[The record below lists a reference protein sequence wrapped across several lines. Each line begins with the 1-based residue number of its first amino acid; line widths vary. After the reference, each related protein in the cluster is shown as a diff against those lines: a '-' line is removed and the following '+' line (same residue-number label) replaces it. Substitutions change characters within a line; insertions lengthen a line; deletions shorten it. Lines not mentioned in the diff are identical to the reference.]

1 MNNAFTIK
9 IRDKNSYWHNNLVI
23 EKDGA
28 KYAVDN
34 DKLGIIERYEITH
47 LINSYNTFLTYSK
60 NIRDVV
66 YHKPLNLLYLEIINH
81 NNILKKVEDMEY
93 SVSVFDD
100 AIDKLK
106 KDIANKV
113 ISYIIGNKIILVEDT
128 LKRKLKTLL
137 RDIIKM
143 EITK

>member
-1 MNNAFTIK
+1 MNNEFTIK
-9 IRDKNSYWHNNLVI
+9 IKDKHSYWHNNLVI

-28 KYAVDN
+28 RYVVDK

-60 NIRDVV
+60 NIMDVM
-66 YHKPLNLLYLEIINH
+66 YHKPLNLLYLEVINH
-81 NNILKKVEDMEY
+81 NNILKKVEDMEH
-93 SVSVFDD
+93 SVSIFDD
-100 AIDKLK
+100 AIDKLR
-106 KDIANKV
+106 KDITNKV
-113 ISYIIGNKIILVEDT
+113 ISYINDNKILLVEDT
-128 LKRKLKTLL
+128 FKRKLKILL